1 MRGENLSQIVR
12 CDINNIEGQEVRRG
26 VQGIALKPNQG
37 ANLALS
43 SAPHIKKESR
53 DILVIAVP

>member
-1 MRGENLSQIVR
+1 MRVEKMSQSGSVGE
-12 CDINNIEGQEVRRG
+12 RRG

-43 SAPHIKKESR
+43 SAPHVKKESR
-53 DILVIAVP
+53 DILVIGVP